1 MKQKFSERPGL
12 VQIEIAS
19 SDQLLSKL
27 RIEFL
32 EAPQKPSLGTVP
44 TQIGDVVI
52 AHDASGLSTLRV
64 SLGKDA
70 VLTPE
75 IYRQAGGGLARWL
88 VKSGVNVADLDL
100 KPVYTRSH
108 SHVSALL
115 EGIIL
120 GAYQFNQYKNSQENR
135 SSTTISLRSTQ
146 PGLDALLTRVQK
158 TCAAVNLARDWA
170 HEPAN
175 IINPLSLAE
184 RVQALAEYDGISVK
198 VIDETELTAMGAGG
212 ILSVGKGSNTPPRLI
227 ILEYPGNN
235 PPPEARP
242 VILIGKAITFDT
254 GGYSLKTTDGIKG
267 MKYDKCGGTTVAAML
282 HLACQLKVKNPVIGI
297 ISAAE
302 NMVSGESYRPDDIIH
317 MLSGKTV
324 EIISTDA
331 EGRLV
336 LADAIT
342 YAQKNYTPRAVID
355 LATLTGG
362 VVVSLGHVRAGLMS
376 NDDDLALKLFYAGE
390 EVHERLWR
398 LPLDTDFEKLI
409 KGDDADLKNSG
420 GREGHAI
427 IGGTFLNQFVDD
439 GISWAHLDIAGMA
452 DTEKELPYCPKGATG
467 FGIRLLL
474 EYLDNLNP

>member
-1 MKQKFSERPGL
+1 MNRTFSERPGFI
-12 VQIEIAS
+12 QIAIAS
-19 SDQLLSKL
+19 SDQSLSKL

-32 EAPQKPSLGTVP
+32 EAPQNPSLGAVP
-44 TQIGDVVI
+44 IQIGDVVLT
-52 AHDASGLSTLRV
+52 HDASGISTLRV

-70 VLTPE
+70 VMTPE
-75 IYRQAGGGLARWL
+75 IYRQAGGGLARWM
-88 VKSGVNVADLDL
+88 VKSGVETADLDL
-100 KPVYTRSH
+100 KPVYARSQ

-120 GAYQFNQYKNSQENR
+120 GAYQFNQYKNSQETQP
-135 SSTTISLRSTQ
+135 SSTIFLWSTQ
-146 PGLDALLTRVQK
+146 PDLDTLLTRVLK

-175 IINPLSLAE
+175 VINPLSLAE
-184 RVQALAEYDGISVK
+184 RVRALAEYDGISVK
-198 VIDETELTAMGAGG
+198 VIDEIELAEIGAGG

-227 ILEYPGNN
+227 VLEYPGNN
-235 PPPEARP
+235 PSPDARP

-282 HLACQLKVKNPVIGI
+282 HLVSQLKVKNPVIGM

-336 LADAIT
+336 LADALT
-342 YAQKNYTPRAVID
+342 YAQKNYSPRAMID

-376 NDDDLALKLFYAGE
+376 NDDDLALKLFTAGE
-390 EVHERLWR
+390 VVHERLWR
-398 LPLDTDFEKLI
+398 LPLDADFEKLI

-427 IGGTFLNQFVDD
+427 LGGTFLKQFVNDNVP
-439 GISWAHLDIAGMA
+439 WAHLDIAGVA

-474 EYLDNLNP
+474 KYLENL